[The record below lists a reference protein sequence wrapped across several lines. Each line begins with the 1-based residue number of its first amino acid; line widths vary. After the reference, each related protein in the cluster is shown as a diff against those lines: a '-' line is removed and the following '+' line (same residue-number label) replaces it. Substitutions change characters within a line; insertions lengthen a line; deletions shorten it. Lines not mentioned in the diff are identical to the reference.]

1 MCLNMYKAFI
11 KRLLDLLFAC
21 IILIIFLPVI
31 IIITF
36 VLAINNNGSPFF
48 VQERPG
54 KNEKIFKLIK
64 FQTMNNKRDSNGNI
78 LPDGERITKIG
89 KIIRKLS
96 IDELPQLI
104 NVLKGDMSLV
114 GPRPLLIEYLTLYN
128 EKQKQRHK
136 VKPGITGWA
145 QVNGRNAIYWEE
157 KLNLDVLYVNNIS
170 FFLDLKILFLT
181 MIKVFKAEG
190 INSNISA
197 TMEKFTGTKN
207 N

>member
-1 MCLNMYKAFI
+1 MYKAFI

-36 VLAINNNGSPFF
+36 VLTINNNGSPFF

-181 MIKVFKAEG
+181 MIKVIKTEG
-190 INSNISA
+190 INYNISS
-197 TMEKFTGTKN
+197 TM
-207 N
+207 